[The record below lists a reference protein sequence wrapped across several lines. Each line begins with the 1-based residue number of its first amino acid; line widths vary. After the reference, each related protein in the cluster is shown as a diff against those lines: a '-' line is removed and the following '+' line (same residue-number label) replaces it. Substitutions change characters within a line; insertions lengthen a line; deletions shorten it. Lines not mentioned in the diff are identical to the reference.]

1 MLIFVIGNGFRN
13 SFGIASLQIT
23 YHLKEPGME
32 FNIAETVE
40 ILRRTPAVLETL
52 LKGMS
57 KEWLHGN
64 EGENTWSPH
73 IVIGHLIYSEENNW
87 IPRLRKILSLTDN
100 KFTPFDRFAQLKL
113 YNDTPTDDL
122 LRKFSDVRKQS
133 LLTLST
139 IPLPKEKLKMIG
151 IHPDLGE
158 VTLSQLLSTWTVHD
172 LDHINQISRV
182 MAKQYFDAVGPWK
195 GYLGVLKR
203 PI

>member
-1 MLIFVIGNGFRN
+1 
-13 SFGIASLQIT
+13 
-23 YHLKEPGME
+23 ME

-52 LKGMS
+52 LKGLS
-57 KEWLHGN
+57 KEWLEGN

-87 IPRLRKILSLTDN
+87 IPRLRKILSVTDN
-100 KFTPFDRFAQLKL
+100 KFTPFDRFAQLTL
-113 YNDTPTDDL
+113 YKDKSMENL
-122 LRKFSDVRKQS
+122 LRKFSDVRKES

-139 IPLPKEKLKMIG
+139 IPLPKEKLNMKG
-151 IHPDLGE
+151 VHPDLGE

-182 MAKQYFDAVGPWK
+182 MAKQYNEAVGPWK
-195 GYLGVLKR
+195 NYLGVLTR